1 MRRVD
6 LDNVDRQGDLRL
18 AESRPRWATVRL
30 ADGEEVAADL
40 DELAR
45 LGARRMLVAAL
56 EAEVDAYVG
65 AHRHER
71 DEDGRSL
78 VVRNGKAR
86 PRPVTMGSG
95 TVEIE
100 APRVNDKRVVDGQ
113 RQKFTSQILPPYM
126 RRSAKVSEVL
136 PVLYLRGLST
146 GDFREAL
153 PVLLGEE
160 ASGLSPTSIAKL
172 TATWQAEHESF
183 SKRSLKA
190 RDYVYVWVDGIHTR
204 IRLEDD
210 RVCLLVMIGV
220 RPDGTKE
227 LIAVDDGHRES
238 ADSWA
243 TLLRDLKRRGMT
255 PPVVAVGDG
264 ALGFWRAL
272 RDVWPETR
280 SQRCWFHK
288 LGNILD
294 KLPKKLQPKAKKL
307 LHEVM
312 YADTREDAQEAAQR
326 FADEFGAKH
335 PKAASCLVDDLDEL
349 LTHYDLPAEHW
360 KHLRT
365 TNIIESSFAT
375 VRLRTRITKGH
386 GSRSKAVT
394 MAFKLLDMAQH
405 RWRRLDGATKLP
417 LVRAGVRFVDG
428 IQQERDVEESAA

>member
-1 MRRVD
+1 MRRID
-6 LDNVDRQGDLRL
+6 LDNVDRQGELRL
-18 AESRPRWATVRL
+18 AQSKPNWPTVRL
-30 ADGEEVAADL
+30 GDGEEVAADL

-45 LGARRMLVAAL
+45 LGARKMLVAAL
-56 EAEVDAYVG
+56 EAEVTEYIE

-71 DEDGRSL
+71 GDDGRAL

-86 PRPVTMGSG
+86 ARSVTMGAG
-95 TVEIE
+95 TVEVA
-100 APRVNDKRVVDGQ
+100 APRVNDKRIVEGE
-113 RQKFTSQILPPYM
+113 RQKFTSKILPPYM
-126 RRSAKVSEVL
+126 RKSAKVSEVL
-136 PVLYLRGLST
+136 PLLYLRGLST

-153 PVLLGEE
+153 PVLLGED
-160 ASGLSPTSIAKL
+160 AAGLSPTAIAKL
-172 TATWQAEHESF
+172 TATWQAEYDSF
-183 SKRSLKA
+183 SKRTLKA
-190 RDYVYVWVDGIHTR
+190 CDYVYVWVDGIHTR

-227 LIAVDDGHRES
+227 LIAVEDGYRES
-238 ADSWA
+238 TDSWA
-243 TLLRDLKRRGMT
+243 TLLRDLRRRGMT

-280 SQRCWFHK
+280 CQRCWFHK

-294 KLPKKLQPKAKKL
+294 KMPKRLQSKAKEF

-312 YADTREDAQEAAQR
+312 YADTRQDAQEAAQR
-326 FADEFGAKH
+326 FVAEYGAKH
-335 PKAASCLVDDLDEL
+335 PKAASCLTDDLEEL
-349 LTHYDLPAEHW
+349 LTLYDMPAEHW

-405 RWRRLDGATKLP
+405 RWRRLDGAAKLP
-417 LVRAGVRFVDG
+417 LIRAGITFVDG
-428 IQQERDVEESAA
+428 IQQERELEESVA